1 MAPFRKDL
9 ALSERIMK
17 RRHWT
22 LARCQVSHP
31 AAERRWDQAYQQL
44 LGMLTSDPGIPD
56 ADPPTGT
63 PEESRHARS
72 HLRPGVDPAPS
83 RGADD

>member
-1 MAPFRKDL
+1 
-9 ALSERIMK
+9 MK
-17 RRHWT
+17 RQHWT
-22 LARCQVSHP
+22 LARRQVSHP

-44 LGMLTSDPGIPD
+44 LALLPLGPGVPG
-56 ADPPTGT
+56 ADPLTGT

-72 HLRPGVDPAPS
+72 HLCPGIDPAPS